1 MDEVFQNI
9 REGVVSLKNSGLPPE
24 LIAEQLKYY
33 DEEIKELN
41 RVCESLLAQLR
52 KDGDESSCGAQCAN

>member
-33 DEEIKELN
+33 DEEIKELS
-41 RVCESLLAQLR
+41 RVCEATLCKL
-52 KDGDESSCGAQCAN
+52 KEDGNGEA